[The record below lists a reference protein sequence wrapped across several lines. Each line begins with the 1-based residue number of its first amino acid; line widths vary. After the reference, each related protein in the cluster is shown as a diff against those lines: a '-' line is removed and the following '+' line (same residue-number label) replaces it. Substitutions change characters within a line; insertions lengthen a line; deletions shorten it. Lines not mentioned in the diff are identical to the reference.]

1 MARMSSAKRAKT
13 EGDAVG
19 GDAARV
25 RGPWILYCTG
35 NAGKFREASF
45 VVDAWNERTF
55 GSAAHP
61 SRARLMQMDPDPT
74 EIQGSADE
82 IARSKVVQAW
92 EQIRADVATPFGSE
106 DDANAERPPDDA
118 LANHPE
124 RYDFVVTEDVGLGM
138 RCLNGFPGPYC
149 KPMLEAIGPEGLW
162 NLASRYDDKHTT
174 VACVVAS
181 LRARRAKTRA
191 DGDAPTDAADWLRTP
206 RLFVGT
212 LDGAILGPPRGDVKH
227 GKASWNS
234 VFTPEGK
241 DKTFGELQF
250 EEQAAFSHRRKALDA
265 FLDAAMDQL
274 KRDAEETTP

>member
-181 LRARRAKTRA
+181 LRAKPAPKP
-191 DGDAPTDAADWLRTP
+191 APTATRPPTPPIGSEPRDCSSEPWTARSSVRPAATSSMER
-206 RLFVGT
+206 RVGT
-212 LDGAILGPPRGDVKH
+212 RCSRPRGRTRRSESSSSKSRRRSRI
-227 GKASWNS
+227 AERRS
-234 VFTPEGK
+234 TP
-241 DKTFGELQF
+241 
-250 EEQAAFSHRRKALDA
+250 S
-265 FLDAAMDQL
+265 
-274 KRDAEETTP
+274 